1 MLNCWTGHI
10 GHIEEWHCLSTVCIS
25 VYSLPHFND
34 YRAERQAICDPWFKL
49 SIHPL
54 PVLPRQAG
62 KDWKGGKQLVDSVQ
76 GAK

>member
-1 MLNCWTGHI
+1 MALF
-10 GHIEEWHCLSTVCIS
+10 VYS

-34 YRAERQAICDPWFKL
+34 FYRAGSQAIRDPCGFKL
-49 SIHPL
+49 SIHRL